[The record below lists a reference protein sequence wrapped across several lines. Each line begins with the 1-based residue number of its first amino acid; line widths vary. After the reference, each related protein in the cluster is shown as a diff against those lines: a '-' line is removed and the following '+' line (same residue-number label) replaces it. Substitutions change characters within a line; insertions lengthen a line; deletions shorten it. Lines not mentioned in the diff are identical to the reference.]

1 METLGNSFG
10 KKEESFGSGKNIW
23 HEIKGA
29 FPAGG
34 KITNISSYKGQV
46 IPAGSM
52 CQFDQVKA
60 EITIVKASEI
70 KTGEEEEDGTV
81 EASAIRGLLQFD
93 VPVNSETTYA
103 TGSVVFAGEIYA
115 DRLAEAIPASVWAV
129 LPMIVPIYEK
139 ATE

>member
-29 FPAGG
+29 FPVGG

-60 EITIVKASEI
+60 EITIVKATDV
-70 KTGEEEEDGTV
+70 KTTSNAEGTV
-81 EASAIRGLLQFD
+81 TPDKVKGLLQFD
-93 VPVNSETTYA
+93 VPVNNETTYA

-115 DRLAEAIPASVWAV
+115 NRLAEAIPAEVLAV

>member
-29 FPAGG
+29 FPVGG

-52 CQFDQVKA
+52 CQFDQVNA
-60 EITIVKASEI
+60 EITIVKATDV
-70 KTGEEEEDGTV
+70 KTTSNAGGTV
-81 EASAIRGLLQFD
+81 TPDKVKGLLQFD
-93 VPVNSETTYA
+93 VPVNNETTYA

-115 DRLAEAIPASVWAV
+115 NRLAEAIPAEVLAV